1 MVADY
6 LLLLQGCKLPFASVV
21 ADYFLLFASVVQI
34 ILQSASWLQSIVA
47 LEFSMQPFLAPDYFY
62 AFCMASTFFLASKG
76 KLQSALVMQFW
87 LDGVSWLKPTFLV
100 HCSAFT
106 SSSQCWNDFRQTS
119 SKIFQM
125 SGVQITFCLQGSWLW
140 SIVALVKSNYALES
154 LMI

>member
-1 MVADY
+1 MYLVPLSTQFQLDGLSCFCGCRLRLLSSAFKCANY
-6 LLLLQGCKLPFASVV
+6 LLLWWYKFPLLLLWLQIT
-21 ADYFLLFASVVQI
+21 LLLLMLI
-34 ILQSASWLQSIVA
+34 TLQSASWLQSIVA

-119 SKIFQM
+119 SKIF
-125 SGVQITFCLQGSWLW
+125 
-140 SIVALVKSNYALES
+140 
-154 LMI
+154 